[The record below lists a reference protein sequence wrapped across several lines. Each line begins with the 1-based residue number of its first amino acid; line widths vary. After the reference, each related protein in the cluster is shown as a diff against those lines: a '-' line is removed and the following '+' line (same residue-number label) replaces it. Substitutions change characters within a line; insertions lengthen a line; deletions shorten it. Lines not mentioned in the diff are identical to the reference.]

1 MDLEFV
7 MEQFENK
14 TVVVTGAA
22 GALGTAVTKHFLS
35 RGASVACLDYSDD
48 LLNKAFPDHLNN
60 SRLFAIAADLT
71 QRASCSDAIATI
83 KEQFGQID
91 ILANIAGGFM
101 MGDPVHDTSD
111 ETWDFLFDLN
121 TRSIVYTSSAVVP
134 IMLEQGAG
142 KIVNIAARAAVAGA
156 KNMGAYTASKAAVMR
171 LTESMALELR
181 EKNIN
186 VNCIMPGTIDTA
198 RNRSDM
204 PNADYS
210 KWVDTKDLANVIG
223 FLASSEA
230 SAVNGASVPVYGL
243 S

>member
-1 MDLEFV
+1 MGDFN
-7 MEQFENK
+7 NK
-14 TVVVTGAA
+14 VVIVTGAA
-22 GALGTAVTKHFLS
+22 GALGRAVTEHFLS
-35 RGASVACLDYSDD
+35 RDASVACLDYSED
-48 LLNKAFPDHLNN
+48 LLTGAFPD
-60 SRLFAIAADLT
+60 SKAKSKLFTIVADLN
-71 QRASCSDAIATI
+71 QRTSCKEAIATI
-83 KEQFGQID
+83 KNQFGQID

-101 MGDPVHDTSD
+101 MGDPVHATND
-111 ETWDFLFDLN
+111 ETWDFLFNLN
-121 TRSIVYTSSAVVP
+121 TRSIVYTSSEVVP

-181 EKNIN
+181 EQNIN
-186 VNCIMPGTIDTA
+186 VNCILPGTIDTE

-210 KWVDTKDLANVIG
+210 KWVPTSDLANVIG
-223 FLASSEA
+223 FLCSEES
-230 SAVNGASVPVYGL
+230 SAVNGAGIPVYGL